1 MSRRIIT
8 SIGVSIAAI
17 LGNTA
22 GAGDDA
28 VFVPSVGHEEHC
40 LAMFG
45 QTSSQAYVRVPGT
58 FCYRDGDQREL
69 ARQYWQYAVLSDA
82 VYLDDSKT
90 IREPPDIEASIAKC
104 CPEAAIGWSKR
115 WRRWTA
121 FPNVDFVEFAARH
134 GLYLEVW
141 SNDSDRSVVVV
152 MRGTEFTSLVDWLAN
167 FRWVRISRFFPGFND
182 QYSDI
187 STKFA
192 ELFVDELA
200 NQYPD
205 LDVKIYAT
213 GHSLGG
219 GLAQHFA
226 YSVAPLTS
234 DGKPVP
240 RVSQVFAF
248 NPSPVTGWSSVRD
261 TVIRDA
267 NAEKLHIHRI
277 FEHGEILAYP
287 RRLIGYVVTPKAEK
301 PAIWEIRFNYLDSGD
316 TVGSHSMQALSCSLI
331 NSAFA
336 PDNDPK

>member
-1 MSRRIIT
+1 MARYKAIDTSPRFLAVDLEKLLLPGSFEHAVHHLLDHEFDLSHVDTRYRNDQSGSTAYPPGMLLKVILCAYAQGVVSSR
-8 SIGVSIAAI
+8 G
-17 LGNTA
+17 
-22 GAGDDA
+22 
-28 VFVPSVGHEEHC
+28 
-40 LAMFG
+40 
-45 QTSSQAYVRVPGT
+45 
-58 FCYRDGDQREL
+58 
-69 ARQYWQYAVLSDA
+69 
-82 VYLDDSKT
+82 
-90 IREPPDIEASIAKC
+90 IERLAKC
-104 CPEAAIGWSKR
+104 SPEAAIGWSKR
-115 WRRWTA
+115 WRRWA
-121 FPNVDFVEFAARH
+121 DFPNADFVPTAAIH

-141 SNDSDRSVVVV
+141 SNDSDRSVVVAL
-152 MRGTEFTSLVDWLAN
+152 RGTEFTSFVDWLAN

-200 NQYPD
+200 KQYPD

-261 TVIRDA
+261 KVVRDA
-267 NAEKLHIHRI
+267 NAEKLHIHR
-277 FEHGEILAYP
+277 
-287 RRLIGYVVTPKAEK
+287 
-301 PAIWEIRFNYLDSGD
+301 
-316 TVGSHSMQALSCSLI
+316 
-331 NSAFA
+331 
-336 PDNDPK
+336 